1 MPRSDH
7 IRQRAVRRVFVPST
21 IVALAA
27 LAAASTVRGHP
38 GSDDFSNLAAAAK
51 VSSAVVSVSVERK
64 VTARSAGEAIAAAD
78 KLRKDDRAVTALL
91 NSRDDANLFVAL
103 DLHPA

>member
-38 GSDDFSNLAAAAK
+38 GSDDFSNLAAK
-51 VSSAVVSVSVERK
+51 VSPAVVNVSVERK